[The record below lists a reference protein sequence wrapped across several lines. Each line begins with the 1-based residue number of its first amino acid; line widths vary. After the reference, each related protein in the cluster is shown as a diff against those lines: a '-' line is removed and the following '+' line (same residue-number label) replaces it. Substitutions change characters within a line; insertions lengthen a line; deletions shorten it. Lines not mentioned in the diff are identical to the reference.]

1 MTSHGND
8 VKCPGTLQRLPAC
21 RASLR
26 PQRNLASLKRSARL
40 VTLPGLL
47 LAGALLV
54 GGWSAALSSAWGQPA
69 ADGARELS
77 GQGKAVQKRGG
88 VEPQASAMP
97 WTILPVLKDDAT
109 TLPYTAGEQAVRL
122 RIRVQVAANDAARMR
137 GLMFRRQ
144 PLADDEGMLFLWPR
158 PQPVAM
164 WMKNTFISLDM
175 VFIDADGM
183 VVRVH
188 ENARPHDLTPIPSG
202 VPVKA
207 VLELAAGAAARL
219 GLRPGVMVR
228 LPAMKVR

>member
-1 MTSHGND
+1 MMRPD
-8 VKCPGTLQRLPAC
+8 TLRLPAGE
-21 RASLR
+21 ASLR
-26 PQRNLASLKRSARL
+26 PGHDDQSSLKRLARL
-40 VTLPGLL
+40 VVLPGLL
-47 LAGALLV
+47 LAAGALLA
-54 GGWSAALSSAWGQPA
+54 GGWLAVSSLAFAQPA
-69 ADGARELS
+69 ADDARSLS
-77 GQGKAVQKRGG
+77 GQGRAMQEHGG
-88 VEPQASAMP
+88 VEPRAPAMP
-97 WTILPVLKDDAT
+97 WAILPVLKDDAT
-109 TLPYTAGEQAVRL
+109 ALPQAAGEQAVRL
-122 RIRVQVAANDAARMR
+122 RIRVQVAANDTARMH

-164 WMKNTFISLDM
+164 WMKNTFIPLDM

-207 VLELAAGAAARL
+207 VLELSAGAATRL

-228 LPAMKVR
+228 LPTMKVR